1 MNTHKKTI
9 IGVTLLIAF
18 WVVAVCYAQEKE
30 RAAQV
35 LPSIKKLMS
44 HEEFTKAGL
53 TKLSDE
59 EIKAL
64 DAWLQKHTMEVAKV
78 VAAKAAPEPKD
89 GVIETQ
95 VDGTF
100 TGWSGD
106 TVWKMTNGQIW
117 QQAAYAYHYHYA
129 YRPKVLIY
137 RSSSG
142 WKMKVDV
149 EDDEVSVKLI
159 R

>member
-1 MNTHKKTI
+1 MKTQTKTVI
-9 IGVTLLIAF
+9 RAKLLIALCGA
-18 WVVAVCYAQEKE
+18 AVCYAQENE
-30 RAAQV
+30 RPAQL
-35 LPSIKKLMS
+35 LPSVKKLMS

-64 DAWLQKHTMEVAKV
+64 DAWLQKHTLEVAKV
-78 VAAKAAPEPKD
+78 ATAKAAPEPKD
-89 GVIETQ
+89 GIVETQ

-117 QQAAYAYHYHYA
+117 QQAAYAYLYHYA
-129 YRPKVLIY
+129 YRPNVLIY
-137 RSSSG
+137 RSSGG
-142 WKMKVDV
+142 WKMKV
-149 EDDEVSVKLI
+149 EDEGEEVSVK
-159 R
+159 RVK